1 MNSFLR
7 GFFYI
12 AAVSLGMG
20 TVGTL
25 LACNWY
31 RVTQTEKLDW
41 GDVLVFAKIFYGI
54 GGAALACYVLYM
66 VFRN

>member
-1 MNSFLR
+1 MNSFFR
-7 GFFYI
+7 GFLAI
-12 AAVSLGMG
+12 AGIGLLTG

-31 RVTQTEKLDW
+31 RLTYKEKLDW

-54 GGAALACYVLYM
+54 GGATLACYVLYM
-66 VFRN
+66 IFRH

>member
-12 AAVSLGMG
+12 AAVSFGMG

-25 LACNWY
+25 FACNWY
-31 RVTQTEKLDW
+31 RVTQTEKLD
-41 GDVLVFAKIFYGI
+41 
-54 GGAALACYVLYM
+54 
-66 VFRN
+66 